1 MTRSVLLFLLVLSDR
16 EQFQREDFPF
26 IPAQ

>member
-16 EQFQREDFPF
+16 VHFQREDFPF